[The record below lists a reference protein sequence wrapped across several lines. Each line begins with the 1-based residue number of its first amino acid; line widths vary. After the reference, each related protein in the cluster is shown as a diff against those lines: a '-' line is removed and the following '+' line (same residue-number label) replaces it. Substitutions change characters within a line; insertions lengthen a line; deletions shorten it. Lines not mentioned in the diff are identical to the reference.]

1 MKTIIAGA
9 LLWIMAATPAQA
21 LDSKLVANAKRIA
34 TDLMELRIVPMEDK
48 PQPAA
53 YAITLNGNVIMKTGG
68 EKNNA
73 DFRFHGLPLPDVI
86 LHLSKGV
93 PPYTEVFVI
102 EQHGW
107 GDACE
112 NGAIWFLG
120 VKADGSHT
128 VSEAVERCGGPP
140 PNFTV
145 TPTRVTMK
153 LPGYKPKQGKKAVP
167 EEVWVYADGKLDR
180 ANKGK
185 GKKR

>member
-1 MKTIIAGA
+1 MKTFIVGA

-48 PQPAA
+48 PQPTA

-68 EKNNA
+68 EKGSD
-73 DFRFHGLPLPDVI
+73 DFRFHGLPLPEVI
-86 LHLSKGV
+86 LHLSKGI
-93 PPYTEVFVI
+93 PPYDEVFVMG
-102 EQHGW
+102 QHGW
-107 GDACE
+107 GNGCD

-140 PNFTV
+140 PSFTV
-145 TPTRVTMK
+145 TPAKVTVT
-153 LPGYKPKQGKKAVP
+153 LPGYKPKQGKKTVP
-167 EEVWVYADGKLDR
+167 EEVWVYADGTFGR
-180 ANKGK
+180 AGKGK
-185 GKKR
+185 GKKK

>member
-48 PQPAA
+48 PQPTA

-68 EKNNA
+68 EKNSD
-73 DFRFHGLPLPDVI
+73 DFRFHGLPLPEVI

-93 PPYTEVFVI
+93 PPYDEVFVI
-102 EQHGW
+102 QQHGW
-107 GDACE
+107 GNACE
-112 NGAIWFLG
+112 NGAFWFLG
-120 VKADGSHT
+120 VKADGSHV
-128 VSEAVERCGGPP
+128 VSEAAKRCGGPP
-140 PNFTV
+140 PSFTV
-145 TPTRVTMK
+145 TPTRVT
-153 LPGYKPKQGKKAVP
+153 LTLAGYKPAKGKKAVA
-167 EEVWVYADGKLDR
+167 EEVWVYADGKFDR